1 MAVASAAVHLF
12 QTSGVSSERIALVKV
27 MAPRLSVRK
36 LLPSE
41 RKKRK
46 SVLFVFTLVC
56 ETMCRLHIV
65 SHTLKRLQSAPLV
78 KAVDAFI
85 KGLMQERK
93 WMLY

>member
-12 QTSGVSSERIALVKV
+12 RTSGVSSERITLVKV

-56 ETMCRLHIV
+56 ETMCSL
-65 SHTLKRLQSAPLV
+65 LKRLQSAPLV
-78 KAVDAFI
+78 KVVDAFI